1 MDFQMTCKYICQL
14 FFTVQVVWGSD
25 EVRLLNP
32 PEEALPDHLLEVF
45 YSCDEAATVQLD
57 CIVYFET
64 GKMST
69 LLLKRWSCAPGDP
82 EIRTVKLNL
91 PDWLVY
97 QPDGIVPDSHW
108 VLSCILRA
116 SVKYSGFDDAKRLFA
131 AQDVTSLQPKSV
143 LSRPFKRHQLC
154 SSWSIQM
161 LQLTRRFFQRR
172 CPVEQETVHLLS
184 TIYASTGESFGI
196 TKTLDFYR
204 NELLEDLR
212 LRSTSFPWCMLSIW
226 IFLTRSCQKSMCG
239 VFYHIDSQNNY
250 VTPTLLLTNSGQL
263 HVQISGESE
272 KSSAFLSSF
281 VVPLN
286 EWCQLG
292 LMLKGRT
299 VTVSMGCFEKEKRT
313 FKFTEHTS
321 CLTLSHMVMFDDTEG
336 YFVIGGGKYIRGV
349 EGFFGPVVYY
359 RNKIPPYMLSDVVL
373 PDVIK
378 GLNLPGWMHTCQ
390 EFRLD
395 MINKINGFS
404 RRAKQQSG
412 NVLMDPLGGTEK
424 VSILIFFFFFFL
436 EVCSGAVHK
445 WVVKERLPPISQ
457 CELWEEIV
465 PHRRKAAE
473 LAKLL
478 VFKYG
483 GKPVSSSALGRALY
497 SLSLHKLSRASS
509 SAVVSRI
516 LPLLLQAGCLADNHA
531 LHMSSVL
538 YSTALGVQER
548 PAKAWLL
555 ALLAAQKDNRLAL
568 LHLGNV
574 HHQGLHGLP
583 SDPDLAYAYYAN
595 IAKQTILDRHNPTVQ
610 QAFVEAVYLN
620 NEEMLNLQTNED
632 HHIFQWL
639 KLQAHRGAAE
649 AEQAIARMLFW
660 GQQGLSPN
668 IQEAVRHYRRAAI
681 LLEDPGSMYDYGVVL
696 LQGHGVEKD
705 IPKALTFL
713 NKAMEQGFVPAIN
726 ALAWYYE
733 QFKQDYEQAVQ
744 LWEKADL
751 LESPDAAFNLGV
763 MYSQGL
769 YPGKPANQH
778 MAYKYYLKSA
788 NRGCIKG
795 AVHLAE
801 TWTTGLPGYV
811 NRRPSDAVLWVK
823 WAAEKNGHLG
833 SILQTAL
840 DSYLKSNVFYSL
852 LFYMVA
858 AEAGYAPA
866 QFNVAYICEQNMGM
880 FLNTSYAA
888 HCMWRYYNLTVRS
901 ENPERHA
908 LIRIGDLF
916 YEGEGGGGH
925 KDVFSAA
932 QMYTLAALRNN
943 PQGWYN
949 LGLLAEEGYRLPL
962 SILIELGLSELYM
975 ADNTVLTRALYRRCR
990 DSDNTDSYLPCSLA
1004 LFSVFLQSF
1013 QKEYNTAIKLS
1024 ITVAMVTAPT
1034 MLLVVLGVL
1043 RRRIVS
1049 IN

>member
-1 MDFQMTCKYICQL
+1 MDFQTTCKYICQ
-14 FFTVQVVWGSD
+14 FFFSVQVVWGLD

-32 PEEALPDHLLEVF
+32 PEEALPDHLLEIF
-45 YSCDEAATVQLD
+45 YSCDERATVQLD
-57 CIVYFET
+57 CIVSFET

-69 LLLKRWSCAPGDP
+69 FLLRQWSCVPGDP
-82 EIRTVKLNL
+82 GIRTVKLNL

-116 SVKYSGFDDAKRLFA
+116 SVKYSDDAKRLVA
-131 AQDVTSLQPKSV
+131 AQDVESLQPKSV
-143 LSRPFKRHQLC
+143 FSRPFKQHQLC
-154 SSWSIQM
+154 PSWSKQM
-161 LQLTRRFFQRR
+161 LQLTQKFSQRR
-172 CPVEQETVHLLS
+172 CPFEQETVHLLS

-196 TKTLDFYR
+196 TKTLEPYR
-204 NELLEDLR
+204 NELLEELR

-226 IFLTRSCQKSMCG
+226 IFLTRRCQERMCG
-239 VFYHIDSQNNY
+239 VFYHIDSHNNY
-250 VTPTLLLTNSGQL
+250 VTPTVLLTNSGQL
-263 HVQISGESE
+263 HIQINGESP

-281 VVPLN
+281 TVPVN
-286 EWCQLG
+286 KWCQLS
-292 LMLKGRT
+292 LELQGRT
-299 VTVSMGCFEKEKRT
+299 VTVSMGCLEKDKRT
-313 FKFTEHTS
+313 VKFTEYMLRHTAA
-321 CLTLSHMVMFDDTEG
+321 FDDTEG
-336 YFVIGGGKYIRGV
+336 YFVIGGGKYVKGV

-359 RNKIPPYMLSDVVL
+359 RNKIPPYSTSDVVL
-373 PDVIK
+373 PDFMK
-378 GLNLPGWMHTCQ
+378 SLNLTGWIHTCD

-395 MINKINGFS
+395 TVDKINGFS
-404 RRAKQQSG
+404 LQVKQDS
-412 NVLMDPLGGTEK
+412 E
-424 VSILIFFFFFFL
+424 S
-436 EVCSGAVHK
+436 EVCFDAVHK
-445 WVVKERLPPISQ
+445 WVVKEKLPPISE

-483 GKPVSSSALGRALY
+483 GKPVSLSALGRALY

-509 SAVVSRI
+509 AAVVSRI

-531 LHMSSVL
+531 LHVSSVL
-538 YSTALGVQER
+538 YSTGLGVQKQTT
-548 PAKAWLL
+548 KAWLL

-568 LHLGNV
+568 LHLGNL
-574 HHQGLHGLP
+574 HLQGLHGLP

-595 IAKQTILDRHNPTVQ
+595 IAKQTLLDRDNPTGQ

-620 NEEMLNLQTNED
+620 NEEMLNLQTSKD

-660 GQQGLSPN
+660 GQQGVSPN
-668 IQEAVRHYRRAAI
+668 IQEAVRHYRRGAV
-681 LLEDPGSMYDYGVVL
+681 LLEDPASMYDYGIVL

-705 IPKALTFL
+705 VPKAVTFL
-713 NKAMEQGFVPAIN
+713 KKAMEQGFVPAFS

-751 LESPDAAFNLGV
+751 LESADAAFNLGV

-769 YPGKPANQH
+769 YPGKPANQY

-788 NRGCIKG
+788 NRGHIKG
-795 AVHLAE
+795 AIHLAE

-811 NRRPSDAVLWVK
+811 KRHPSDAVLWVK
-823 WAAEKNGHLG
+823 WAAEQNGYLG

-840 DSYLKSNVFYSL
+840 DSYLKSNMFYSL

-866 QFNVAYICEQNMGM
+866 QFNVAYICEQNMER

-888 HCMWRYYNLTVRS
+888 HCMWRYYNLTIRS
-901 ENPERHA
+901 ENPEKHA
-908 LIRIGDLF
+908 LIRMGDLF
-916 YEGEGGGGH
+916 YAREVGGH
-925 KDVFSAA
+925 KDFFSAA

-975 ADNTVLTRALYRRCR
+975 ADNIVLIDALYRRCR

-1013 QKEYNTAIKLS
+1013 QKEYHTAIKLS

-1043 RRRIVS
+1043 RRRILS